1 MKYSF
6 SPQFIVKGRKDTALG
21 THIDVF
27 IVTNLMGKDLLLR
40 EG

>member
-6 SPQFIVKGRKDTALG
+6 SPQFVVKGRKNTALG

-27 IVTNLMGKDLLLR
+27 IAIHHNTTYG
-40 EG
+40 